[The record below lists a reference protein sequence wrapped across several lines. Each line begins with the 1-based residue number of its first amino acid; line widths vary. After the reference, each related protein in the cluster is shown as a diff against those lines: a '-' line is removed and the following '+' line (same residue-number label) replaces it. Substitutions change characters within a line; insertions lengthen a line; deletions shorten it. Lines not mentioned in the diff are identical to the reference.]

1 MLKSAEPKEIHQGL
15 TIRTTM
21 LPAIPALRLANRL
34 GRLVAPAVAEAGG
47 FNAATSLAAL
57 GPVFSRFFSN
67 LRDEEVEPL
76 VLAIFA
82 ASQAQ
87 ISRDDGSGGA
97 IDKLLPLNT
106 SGNVNQVFEGDLEG
120 LISSLWHVLTVNF
133 SGFISAATA
142 KFAGRAALAPP
153 PEAPAPK

>member
-1 MLKSAEPKEIHQGL
+1 MLKSAEPKEIHRGL

-34 GRLVAPAVAEAGG
+34 GRLVAPAIAEAGS
-47 FNAATSLAAL
+47 FSAATSIAAL

-87 ISRDDGSGGA
+87 IQRDDGGGGTV
-97 IDKLLPLNT
+97 DKLLPLNNA
-106 SGNVNQVFEGDLEG
+106 GNINQVFEGDLEG
-120 LISSLWHVLTVNF
+120 LIASLWHVLTVNF

-142 KFAGRAALAPP
+142 KFAGRAALVQP
-153 PEAPAPK
+153 PEAPALK